1 MKKIIAA
8 CLSTLL
14 LIGCAP
20 EAAAPAEVLQTEP
33 VQLAVNPEETV
44 PTVPEEAPLPEKTA
58 PAVPEEEA
66 PGAQTEETTPAH
78 RSQPDAPQKVQSKP
92 EEAPKP
98 TQPAESKP
106 EEPQKEVHK
115 EEPKKEEP
123 KQEEEKPSEPEVPT
137 QTQKPGNE
145 KPFGLGSCWARLM
158 LGQTYQ
164 MDYSGSG
171 TYQWTSSDPAV
182 ATVSD
187 TGLVTAVAP
196 GSVTISVTDGVQ
208 TFSCPVEIT
217 ATDNVVVILENK
229 PVFMGEPRK
238 IEYEYSGSDLRTLT
252 WRSEDTSVLTVD
264 QNGVVTGVAPGKAKV
279 TVTDGDVRDTR
290 TVEIRAQEDKTTGIL
305 ISRDNASLENGS
317 IHFAGDYMRFA
328 VEAKPDYNIDI
339 NVSSSNSSVVGVK
352 LVTDPQYTSPYYH
365 MYKLT
370 FKKAGKATITLYSED
385 GCVSE
390 SYTIYVKAN
399 YDCDPGKTSL
409 TPEEFARCA
418 TLVGVENGQGE
429 SRRLSGYRYHY
440 VAEKDLTWENARGV
454 GESLA
459 HEWYSIGISGMLVT
473 YEGWSE
479 EQGKH
484 LFYIGY

>member
-14 LIGCAP
+14 LTGCAP

-33 VQLAVNPEETV
+33 VQLAVIPEEKPAEAACEETV
-44 PTVPEEAPLPEKTA
+44 PSAPEETEPSPAPQQAEIKQ
-58 PAVPEEEA
+58 VRQEA
-66 PGAQTEETTPAH
+66 PE
-78 RSQPDAPQKVQSKP
+78 APQKEQPATKP
-92 EEAPKP
+92 EEPR
-98 TQPAESKP
+98 TQPAEP
-106 EEPQKEVHK
+106 QEEPKTEDPK
-115 EEPKKEEP
+115 EEPKAEEAQP
-123 KQEEEKPSEPEVPT
+123 EAEKLPQPETPT

-145 KPFGLGSCWARLM
+145 KPFGLGTCWARL
-158 LGQTYQ
+158 LVGQTYR

-196 GSVTISVTDGVQ
+196 GSVTVSVTDGVQ
-208 TFSCPVEIT
+208 TFSCPVEVT
-217 ATDNVVVILENK
+217 ATDNVVVILENE

-252 WRSEDTSVLTVD
+252 WRSEGASVLTVD
-264 QNGVVTGVAPGKAKV
+264 QNGVVTGIAPGKAKV
-279 TVTDGDVRDTR
+279 TVTDGDVSHTR
-290 TVEIRAQEDKTTGIL
+290 TVEIRSQEEKTTGIR

-317 IHFAGDYMRFA
+317 VHFAGDYMRFA

-339 NVSSSNSSVVGVK
+339 TASSSNSSVVSVK
-352 LVTDPQYTSPYYH
+352 LVTDPQYASPYFN

-370 FKKAGKATITLYSED
+370 FKKAGTATITLRSED
-385 GCVSE
+385 GCVTE
-390 SYTIYVKAN
+390 SYTIHVKDR

-418 TLVGVENGQGE
+418 TLVGVENGQE
-429 SRRLSGYRYHY
+429 EARRLSGYRYHY
-440 VAEKDLTWENARGV
+440 VAEKDLTWENAKKV

-459 HEWYSIGISGMLVT
+459 HEWYGIDISGILVT